1 MMLARAARHVRYF
14 LPKRSSFSC
23 RKKRSRFDA
32 RILRAQLGPVLG
44 ISGEPPMEMSF
55 AQALNDA
62 KQVIVQQSNRIKADA
77 EKTRQ
82 QQQTIVDQCA
92 MVAKHEA
99 TIKEQATEIVQQAEQ
114 IQSLEANLT
123 EATIAREQ
131 AEAIIDRQ
139 GQRLT
144 TLQEQVAG
152 LERKT
157 AEQTSQIER
166 LTFERDNY
174 L

>member
-1 MMLARAARHVRYF
+1 
-14 LPKRSSFSC
+14 
-23 RKKRSRFDA
+23 
-32 RILRAQLGPVLG
+32 
-44 ISGEPPMEMSF
+44 MEMSF

-62 KQVIVQQSNRIKADA
+62 KQVIVQQSKRIKADA
-77 EKTRQ
+77 EKIRQ

-92 MVAKHEA
+92 MIAKHEK
-99 TIKEQATEIVQQAEQ
+99 TMKEQVAENERQAEQ

-144 TLQEQVAG
+144 ILQEQVAG
-152 LERKT
+152 SERKS
-157 AEQTSQIER
+157 AEQAGQIDR

-174 L
+174 LNQLPSREDEEALAAMAQLLTTKKAPGAGSQTVGAMRIGGEQRAEAA

>member
-1 MMLARAARHVRYF
+1 
-14 LPKRSSFSC
+14 
-23 RKKRSRFDA
+23 
-32 RILRAQLGPVLG
+32 
-44 ISGEPPMEMSF
+44 MEMSF

-62 KQVIVQQSNRIKADA
+62 KQIIVQQSNRIKADS
-77 EKTRQ
+77 ERIRQ

-92 MVAKHEA
+92 ILAKHE
-99 TIKEQATEIVQQAEQ
+99 TMMREQADEIARQAEQ
-114 IQSLEANLT
+114 IQSLEGNLT

-144 TLQEQVAG
+144 ILQEQVAG
-152 LERKT
+152 FERKA
-157 AEQTSQIER
+157 AEHAGQIDR

-174 L
+174 LSQLPSREDEEALAAMAQLLTTKKAPNTIGAMRIGGEQRAEAA